1 MRDFDRWT
9 PHRSGHQSKQ
19 GVLLFRIN
27 IAVDLTLLI
36 TKLKTLFTK
45 DGGEGKAQEDRAM
58 EMACAA
64 LMFEVA
70 RADFA
75 IEEEEQQAV
84 RALLM
89 AQFALTPD
97 EITAVT
103 EEATEQVDAAT
114 CLFEFT
120 RTLNELASIEQKRAL
135 LVMMWQVAMADD
147 ELSRYE
153 EHLIRKVA
161 DLLYVP
167 HSDFMAAKQRAM

>member
-1 MRDFDRWT
+1 M
-9 PHRSGHQSKQ
+9 
-19 GVLLFRIN
+19 
-27 IAVDLTLLI
+27 LI

-45 DGGEGKAQEDRAM
+45 DGGDAQTQEDRAL
-58 EMACAA
+58 ELACAA

-75 IEEEEQQAV
+75 IEEAEQQTV

-89 AQFALTPD
+89 TQFALTPE
-97 EITAVT
+97 EITTVT
-103 EEATEQVDAAT
+103 EKASEQVDAAT

-120 RTLNELASIEQKRAL
+120 RTLNDLASIKQKRAL
-135 LVMMWQVAMADD
+135 LAMMWRVAMADN

-167 HSDFMAAKQRAM
+167 HSDFIAAKQQAM

>member
-1 MRDFDRWT
+1 M
-9 PHRSGHQSKQ
+9 
-19 GVLLFRIN
+19 LLS
-27 IAVDLTLLI
+27 
-36 TKLKTLFTK
+36 KLKTLFAT
-45 DGGEGKAQEDRAM
+45 DGDDNQAQQERAM

-84 RALLM
+84 RTLLM
-89 AQFALTPD
+89 AQFALSPD
-97 EITAVT
+97 DIKEVT
-103 EEATEQVDAAT
+103 EKAEEQVDAAT

-120 RTLNELASIEQKRAL
+120 RTLNALASAEQKRAL
-135 LVMMWQVAMADD
+135 LGMMWRVAMADN

-167 HSDFMAAKQRAM
+167 HSDFIVAKQQAM

>member
-1 MRDFDRWT
+1 M
-9 PHRSGHQSKQ
+9 
-19 GVLLFRIN
+19 
-27 IAVDLTLLI
+27 LI

-45 DGGEGKAQEDRAM
+45 DGGSAQTQEDRAL
-58 EMACAA
+58 ELACAA

-75 IEEEEQQAV
+75 IEEAEQQTV

-89 AQFALTPD
+89 TQFALTPE
-97 EITAVT
+97 EITTVT
-103 EEATEQVDAAT
+103 EKASEQVDAAT

-120 RTLNELASIEQKRAL
+120 RTLNDLASIKQKRAL
-135 LVMMWQVAMADD
+135 LAMMWRVAMADN

-167 HSDFMAAKQRAM
+167 HSDFIAAKQQAM

>member
-1 MRDFDRWT
+1 M
-9 PHRSGHQSKQ
+9 
-19 GVLLFRIN
+19 LLS
-27 IAVDLTLLI
+27 
-36 TKLKTLFTK
+36 KLKTLFAP
-45 DGGEGKAQEDRAM
+45 DGGDHQAQQERAI

-64 LMFEVA
+64 LMYEVA

-75 IEEEEQQAV
+75 IEEEEQLAV
-84 RALLM
+84 RTLLM

-103 EEATEQVDAAT
+103 ERAEEQVDAAT

-120 RTLNELASIEQKRAL
+120 RTLNALASAEQKRAL
-135 LVMMWQVAMADD
+135 LGMMWRVAMADN

-167 HSDFMAAKQRAM
+167 HSDFIAAKHQAL